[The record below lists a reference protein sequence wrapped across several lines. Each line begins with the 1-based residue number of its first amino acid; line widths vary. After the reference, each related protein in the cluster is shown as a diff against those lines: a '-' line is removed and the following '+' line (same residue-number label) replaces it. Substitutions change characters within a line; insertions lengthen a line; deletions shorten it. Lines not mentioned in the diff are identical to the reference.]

1 MACMCEGT
9 MHSKELA
16 KQYLESI
23 KTVKQVD
30 SIRTRSTSKGRG
42 CGRGRGI
49 AKTNIGH
56 SLKVNLDQ
64 AQTVPIVAVA
74 IPPNDVR
81 LLAKE
86 CYYCHKKA
94 TFHNTAGL
102 NSGEGHPLNL
112 GTMLDNHVVMSM
124 T

>member
-1 MACMCEGT
+1 MLPC
-9 MHSKELA
+9 KELS

-42 CGRGRGI
+42 VVGAVDI
-49 AKTNIGH
+49 AKTNIG
-56 SLKVNLDQ
+56 KVNLDQ
-64 AQTVPIVAVA
+64 APAVPIVAVA

-81 LLAKE
+81 LLAK
-86 CYYCHKKA
+86 
-94 TFHNTAGL
+94 
-102 NSGEGHPLNL
+102 
-112 GTMLDNHVVMSM
+112 NHTVMSM